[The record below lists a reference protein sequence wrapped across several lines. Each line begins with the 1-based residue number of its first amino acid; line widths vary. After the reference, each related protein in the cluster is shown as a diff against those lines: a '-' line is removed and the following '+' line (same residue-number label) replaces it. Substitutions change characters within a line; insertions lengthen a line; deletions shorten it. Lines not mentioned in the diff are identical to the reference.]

1 MKKIF
6 CLTVLSICVLG
17 LMGQVP
23 QKLSYQAVVRD
34 SHNALVTNESAT
46 VKVNI
51 GDAAGETTWYSE
63 SHNVTTNANGLIS
76 LMIGEG
82 TNVSGQMKDVKWQNA
97 AIKTTIEVGGESIE
111 NTTLVTAI
119 PYASYA
125 DSAKTVDSK
134 LISEQV
140 HQIVDPSIRNLNVR
154 ISLVNQR
161 LDSLGKKFT
170 DTLKIYATQ
179 KALQDTAAAI
189 RADIAAA
196 QVNADWEATEGPAM
210 ILHKPD
216 LGEYAKTTDIPTI
229 PTKVSVFENDAHYI
243 TADDIPAQVKSDWNA
258 TSGAAEILN
267 KPDLSVYAKITDIPT
282 VPTKVS
288 ELTNDVPYI
297 TKHQFDSLIQEF
309 EKMKQRLDSVISEM
323 GGGGGD
329 DPGCGTVTDASSNTY
344 HTVIIGNQCWMKENL
359 RTTKYSSGTDIATT
373 SWYYPDNTESNK
385 DTYGL
390 LYNWTAVMNGSASS
404 STNPS
409 GVQGICPNDWHLP
422 SEAEWAQLTTYVKS
436 QGLYHCNDNSEYI
449 AKALA
454 ANTTKWN
461 SSTNPC
467 AVGNPNSD
475 NNGTGFSA
483 LPAGYYNNSYPEFG
497 EVAYFWSATQ
507 SSTDKASILY
517 LKADRADVSTSSTFK
532 SYGFPV
538 RCVKNN

>member
-179 KALQDTAAAI
+179 QALQDTAAAL

-216 LGEYAKTTDIPTI
+216 LSEYAKTT
-229 PTKVSVFENDAHYI
+229 
-243 TADDIPAQVKSDWNA
+243 DIPAQVKSDWNA

-309 EKMKQRLDSVISEM
+309 DKMKQRLDSVISEM

-359 RTTKYSSGTDIATT
+359 RTTKYSSGTDIAQGSGTST
-373 SWYYPDNTESNK
+373 AMASWYYPDNTESNK

-422 SEAEWAQLTTYVKS
+422 SEAEWAQLTESVNNLSSYRCGSTS
-436 QGLYHCNDNSEYI
+436 GQI

-454 ANTTKWN
+454 ETSTKWN

-507 SSTDKASILY
+507 SSTDKARILY

>member
-1 MKKIF
+1 M
-6 CLTVLSICVLG
+6 
-17 LMGQVP
+17 
-23 QKLSYQAVVRD
+23 
-34 SHNALVTNESAT
+34 
-46 VKVNI
+46 
-51 GDAAGETTWYSE
+51 
-63 SHNVTTNANGLIS
+63 
-76 LMIGEG
+76 
-82 TNVSGQMKDVKWQNA
+82 
-97 AIKTTIEVGGESIE
+97 
-111 NTTLVTAI
+111 
-119 PYASYA
+119 
-125 DSAKTVDSK
+125 
-134 LISEQV
+134 
-140 HQIVDPSIRNLNVR
+140 
-154 ISLVNQR
+154 
-161 LDSLGKKFT
+161 DSLGKKFT

-179 KALQDTAAAI
+179 QALQDTAAAI
-189 RADIAAA
+189 RADMAAA

-216 LGEYAKTTDIPTI
+216 LSIYAKTTDIPTVPTKVSAFDNDAHYITADDIPAQVKSDWNATSGAAEILNKPDLSVYAKTTDIPTI
-229 PTKVSVFENDAHYI
+229 PTQVSVFDNDAHYI

-297 TKHQFDSLIQEF
+297 TKHQFDSLILEF
-309 EKMKQRLDSVISEM
+309 EKMKQRLDSVISEI

-359 RTTKYSSGTDIATT
+359 RTTKYSSGTAIAQGSGTSTT
-373 SWYYPDNTESNK
+373 TAYWYYPDNTDSNK

-390 LYNWTAVMNGSASS
+390 LYNWKAVMNTSSTS

-409 GVQGICPNDWHLP
+409 GVQGICPNNWHVP
-422 SEAEWAQLTTYVKS
+422 SEAEWAQLTESVNNQSSYRCGSTS
-436 QGLYHCNDNSEYI
+436 GQI

-454 ANTTKWN
+454 ETSTKWN

-507 SSTDKASILY
+507 SSTDKARILY

-532 SYGFPV
+532 SYGVPV